1 MNSEQTLLVHEPAPI
16 ARLLDAHL
24 QLDRAARSGPATVG
38 RPIVSRRS
46 IGNRRLTDRSDGS
59 RHVAQVCRGVEVILT
74 QVGAKT
80 DSELLLAATERAGVA
95 GCSRTRCR
103 AEGL

>member
-24 QLDRAARSGPATVG
+24 QLDRAARSRPATVG

-46 IGNRRLTDRSDGS
+46 IGNRGLTHGSDGS
-59 RHVAQVCRGVEVILT
+59 RHVAQIRLGVEVILA
-74 QVGAKT
+74 QVGAET
-80 DSELLLAATERAGVA
+80 DSDLLLATAERAGVA
-95 GCSRTRCR
+95 GCSRARR
-103 AEGL
+103 RVEGI